1 MNSQNDMKWRQIYSA
16 VLIFL
21 FLQIVFYYFIT
32 AYYA

>member
-1 MNSQNDMKWRQIYSA
+1 MEESKYKWRQLYSM

-21 FLQIVFYYFIT
+21 FLQIIFYYLIT

>member
-1 MNSQNDMKWRQIYSA
+1 MEAGDKLKWRQIYSA

-21 FLQIVFYYFIT
+21 FLQIVFYYLIT

>member
-1 MNSQNDMKWRQIYSA
+1 MEENKFKWRQLYSM

-21 FLQIVFYYFIT
+21 FLQIIAYYLVT